1 MVNLKCSSTI
11 KNDRVIIR
19 QDPLFA
25 VQDQT
30 RQWFWARYRLTGRQ
44 RLKSVCL
51 VTGRGRSYN
60 RLTRLNRSQFLA
72 RLRTNQVW
80 ALQKSSW

>member
-1 MVNLKCSSTI
+1 MV
-11 KNDRVIIR
+11 KNGLILRR
-19 QDPLFA
+19 DPLFY
-25 VQDQT
+25 VSDQS
-30 RQWFWARYRLTGRQ
+30 RAWIEARYRARAHR
-44 RLKSVCL
+44 RLKSCCL